1 MGTFYTA
8 IIAFLIAIG
17 AICLAFI
24 IAVIIILRNDTKRLE
39 NRRYKK

>member
-17 AICLAFI
+17 AMFLAFI
-24 IAVIIILRNDTKRLE
+24 IAAVIIYKTDAKRLE